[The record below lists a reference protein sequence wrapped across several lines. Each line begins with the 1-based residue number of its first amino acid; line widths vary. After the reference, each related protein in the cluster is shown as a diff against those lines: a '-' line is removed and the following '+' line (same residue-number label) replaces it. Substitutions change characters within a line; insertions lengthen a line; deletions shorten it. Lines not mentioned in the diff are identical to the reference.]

1 MLADRYLERRYK
13 EGLKDCQE
21 EGRPE
26 GLKKAHAAWKEW
38 NAKRLEAE
46 EQGREF
52 TELPPGTNS
61 DR

>member
-1 MLADRYLERRYK
+1 MLADRYLERRYN
-13 EGLKDCQE
+13 EGLKD
-21 EGRPE
+21 GRE
-26 GLKKAHAAWKEW
+26 KAHAAWKEW

-52 TELPPGTNS
+52 TELPPGSNI